1 MSDLSLDELVAKPS
15 LVPVHLAAAHCF
27 QWWSRA
33 FADCLLHLVVHP
45 PHDCLWLWVQ
55 GAVLAAHLPARC
67 PVPFCP
73 FPAGPGDCLSS
84 LHPYFSVRCAAG
96 GLRIREGES
105 EMVEQEAGMRMV
117 CFLASALAA
126 CDSHGVGCTL
136 GGQGRWLLA
145 IWGSLALAKL
155 ALGQQ

>member
-1 MSDLSLDELVAKPS
+1 
-15 LVPVHLAAAHCF
+15 
-27 QWWSRA
+27 
-33 FADCLLHLVVHP
+33 
-45 PHDCLWLWVQ
+45 
-55 GAVLAAHLPARC
+55 
-67 PVPFCP
+67 
-73 FPAGPGDCLSS
+73 
-84 LHPYFSVRCAAG
+84 
-96 GLRIREGES
+96 
-105 EMVEQEAGMRMV
+105 MVEQEAGMRMV